1 MEGGRIAGGN
11 LVVKGCGVERSPT
24 TFALHVDIGD
34 GSKQVHDLVEA
45 LPGSEEH
52 ENERGGFRGHRG
64 GAEAVLSVNLYGF
77 PMTTA
82 LTPHRTVDICK
93 LYLHRATVF
102 V

>member
-1 MEGGRIAGGN
+1 MSEDERLKVSRSGWKGGELRGGD

-52 ENERGGFRGHRG
+52 ENERGGVSG
-64 GAEAVLSVNLYGF
+64 
-77 PMTTA
+77 P
-82 LTPHRTVDICK
+82 
-93 LYLHRATVF
+93 
-102 V
+102 